1 MPSSR
6 RSYSIT
12 DKLSILDEY
21 EPSIQGRDFHAL
33 GRRHGVSAST
43 IRGWWSKRAE
53 LTAASRDRRV
63 ATRIAR
69 RLNGGGRRSDYSEL
83 EERLHECLP
92 TGKAKDYGL
101 KTRTSDCKL
110 PTSTVSFTAMVPS
123 ASRRWSYQ
131 EFYRKKYDAY
141 VGLALRDPSLQ
152 TKAGN
157 PKVPRYDTAA
167 QWTLDWIDS
176 KSAAD
181 VKKSFALC
189 GIGAQEVFSTDKL
202 PPPPPAQ
209 GHPQPRLR
217 RERVTYCVPA
227 SRERRSGEGA
237 GSRVFAGLVHPRT
250 SLFCCLSCG
259 LAMSPHE
266 YASMLTTYMATL
278 GDLVGLLDA
287 EYLASVRDG
296 HV

>member
-21 EPSIQGRDFHAL
+21 EPGIQGRDFHAL

-92 TGKAKDYGL
+92 TGKAKDYGF

-123 ASRRWSYQ
+123 ASR
-131 EFYRKKYDAY
+131 
-141 VGLALRDPSLQ
+141 PLQ
-152 TKAGN
+152 TDWCASKRAETWCRVDRQRHG
-157 PKVPRYDTAA
+157 RYRRTHLPFASA
-167 QWTLDWIDS
+167 SSS
-176 KSAAD
+176 KPS
-181 VKKSFALC
+181 S
-189 GIGAQEVFSTDKL
+189 
-202 PPPPPAQ
+202 
-209 GHPQPRLR
+209 
-217 RERVTYCVPA
+217 
-227 SRERRSGEGA
+227 
-237 GSRVFAGLVHPRT
+237 
-250 SLFCCLSCG
+250 
-259 LAMSPHE
+259 
-266 YASMLTTYMATL
+266 
-278 GDLVGLLDA
+278 
-287 EYLASVRDG
+287 
-296 HV
+296 